1 MYRIIHPMNNN
12 VALVQNELQQELI
25 VIGSGIAF
33 GKKKNDLVADD
44 KVEKVFRLNT
54 DESRE
59 NFMALLKN
67 VPLDFITTTY
77 EVIDTLSKKYA
88 YPVQE
93 YIYVTLTDHIFCSYQ
108 AVQQGRYKYSDL
120 PDVSAMHPIPYKIAK
135 EAIEIF
141 RKRLLD
147 QFPDDEVNRIAYHF
161 INAQGEMI
169 HEQDPDVQDRQVILK
184 AVEEKLAQNGLKRKE
199 ENSHFYDRFMIHL
212 NYFLDYLD
220 RSRDDNQS
228 LLVMEDHI
236 KQSYPRAFETGSK
249 IYDEI
254 KQHTGLDLYTS
265 ERVYLVLHIQR
276 LLS

>member
-1 MYRIIHPMNNN
+1 MW
-12 VALVQNELQQELI
+12 
-25 VIGSGIAF
+25 SF
-33 GKKKNDLVADD
+33 
-44 KVEKVFRLNT
+44 
-54 DESRE
+54 
-59 NFMALLKN
+59 
-67 VPLDFITTTY
+67 
-77 EVIDTLSKKYA
+77 DTLSKKYA
-88 YPVQE
+88 YHVQE

-161 INAQGEMI
+161 INAQGQMI

-212 NYFLDYLD
+212 NYFLDSLD
-220 RSRDDNQS
+220 KGREDPEGLSE
-228 LLVMEDHI
+228 MEQLI
-236 KQSYPRAFETGSK
+236 QLSYPKAYEISHQIYQTIAEQTGAK
-249 IYDEI
+249 ISPNE
-254 KQHTGLDLYTS
+254 K
-265 ERVYLVLHIQR
+265 VYLALHIQR
-276 LLS
+276 LL

>member
-25 VIGSGIAF
+25 VVGSGIAF
-33 GKKKNDLVADD
+33 GKKKHDLVADD

-59 NFMALLKN
+59 NFMALLKD

-108 AVQQGRYKYSDL
+108 AVQQGRYKHSDL
-120 PDVSAMHPIPYKIAK
+120 PDASAMHPIPYKIAK

-141 RKRLLD
+141 RERLLD
-147 QFPDDEVNRIAYHF
+147 QFPDDVNIERDI
-161 INAQGEMI
+161 IENVI
-169 HEQDPDVQDRQVILK
+169 HEQDPDVQDRQAILK
-184 AVEEKLAQNGLKRKE
+184 AVEEKLAHNGLKRKE

-212 NYFLDYLD
+212 NYFLDSLD
-220 RSRDDNQS
+220 KGREDPEGLSE
-228 LLVMEDHI
+228 MEQLI
-236 KQSYPRAFETGSK
+236 QLSYPKAYEISHQIYQTIAEQTGAK
-249 IYDEI
+249 ISPNE
-254 KQHTGLDLYTS
+254 K
-265 ERVYLVLHIQR
+265 VYLALHIQR
-276 LLS
+276 LL

>member
-1 MYRIIHPMNNN
+1 
-12 VALVQNELQQELI
+12 
-25 VIGSGIAF
+25 
-33 GKKKNDLVADD
+33 
-44 KVEKVFRLNT
+44 
-54 DESRE
+54 
-59 NFMALLKN
+59 MALLKN

-120 PDVSAMHPIPYKIAK
+120 PDALAMHPIPDKIAK

-141 RKRLLD
+141 RKLLD
-147 QFPDDEVNRIAYHF
+147 QFPDGQVNRIAYHF

-212 NYFLDYLD
+212 NYFLDSLD
-220 RSRDDNQS
+220 KGREDPEGLSE
-228 LLVMEDHI
+228 MEQLI
-236 KQSYPRAFETGSK
+236 QLSYPKAYEISHQIYQTIAEQTGAK
-249 IYDEI
+249 ISPNE
-254 KQHTGLDLYTS
+254 K
-265 ERVYLVLHIQR
+265 VYLALHIQR
-276 LLS
+276 LL

>member
-1 MYRIIHPMNNN
+1 MYRILNPLNHN
-12 VALVQNELQQELI
+12 VALVRNDKGEELI
-25 VIGSGIAF
+25 VIGKGIVF
-33 GKKKNDLVADD
+33 GKKKGDLVPKE
-44 KVEKVFRLNT
+44 KVEKLFLMKT
-54 DESRE
+54 EESRE
-59 NFMALLKN
+59 NFMTLLKN
-67 VPLDFITTTY
+67 VPLDFITVTY
-77 EVIDTLSKKYA
+77 EMIDYLSKKYH

-108 AVQQGRYKYSDL
+108 AVHQGRYKHSDL
-120 PDVSAMHPIPYKIAK
+120 PDASAMHPIPYKIAK

-212 NYFLDYLD
+212 NYFLDSLD
-220 RSRDDNQS
+220 KGREDPEGLSE
-228 LLVMEDHI
+228 MEQLI
-236 KQSYPRAFETGSK
+236 QLSYPKAYEISHQIYQTIAEQTGAK
-249 IYDEI
+249 ISPNE
-254 KQHTGLDLYTS
+254 K
-265 ERVYLVLHIQR
+265 VYLALHIQR
-276 LLS
+276 LL